1 MFVVYLV
8 CLMITR
14 LCQTPTLCTWP
25 KTLSPEEAEA
35 KWNGWAAVEKDHTD
49 PDNEFYMCRID
60 NELHVRVKVKVQLN
74 FRTTTERKN
83 TLDVITSSEKN
94 VGQERIDAL
103 TAKVGMNID
112 KMGGSEVNLA
122 EFAQQQMKNA
132 ADPLHSGSDITAL
145 FRDVKAL
152 LPGADKDGDDD
163 DDDDDTDK
171 EAEAEDGADQNGKPK
186 KKTNGG
192 R

>member
-25 KTLSPEEAEA
+25 KTPSPDEAVA

-49 PDNEFYMCRID
+49 PDKEFYMCRLD
-60 NELHVRVKVKVQLN
+60 NELHVRVKVKMQLN

-83 TLDVITSSEKN
+83 TLDVVTSSENN
-94 VGQERIDAL
+94 VGQERVDAL

-112 KMGGSEVNLA
+112 KFGNSEINLA
-122 EFAQQQMKNA
+122 DYAQQQIRTSA
-132 ADPLHSGSDITAL
+132 SDPLQSGAGITSL
-145 FRDVKAL
+145 FRDVTAL
-152 LPGADKDGDDD
+152 LLEEAKDDD
-163 DDDDDTDK
+163 DDSASDK
-171 EAEAEDGADQNGKPK
+171 EDDPDQPGVDE
-186 KKTNGG
+186 